1 MNRHKAKPL
10 DELLAD
16 YEPERQA
23 ALARDLASY
32 DSPEEVAKREAR
44 RKAQDDQIEREIAA
58 GTRNPDGSP
67 IEDIDDEDEAEGK

>member
-1 MNRHKAKPL
+1 MPQQPKTL
-10 DELLAD
+10 DELMAD

-23 ALARDLASY
+23 ALARDLARY

-44 RKAQDDQIEREIAA
+44 RKAEEEQIEREIAA

-67 IEDIDDEDEAEGK
+67 IEDIEEDEEDE